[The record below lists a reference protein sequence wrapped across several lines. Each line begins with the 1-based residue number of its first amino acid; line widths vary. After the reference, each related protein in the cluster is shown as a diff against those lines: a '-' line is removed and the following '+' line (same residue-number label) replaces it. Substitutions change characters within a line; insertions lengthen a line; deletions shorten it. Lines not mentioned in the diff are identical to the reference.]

1 MPLATAIVKSYP
13 EADATKL
20 GAIEEGAQVNP
31 ADLAA
36 LDLPAAD
43 KLTGIEDGATVDQS
57 GEEIRDAVVALTD
70 EDRKLVITRPETGEH
85 KIFAVQRAADEFQY
99 DYEDAPEP

>member
-20 GAIEEGAQVNP
+20 TAIEEGAQVNP

-36 LDLPAAD
+36 LDLPASD
-43 KLTGIEDGATVDQS
+43 KLAGIEDEATVDQT

-85 KIFAVQRAADEFQY
+85 KIFAVKRAADEFQY
-99 DYEDAPEP
+99 DYEDVPEA